1 MEFFKNLNK
10 RMKMPK
16 IMSKPSTQEYR
27 DNYDKIF
34 KKQNNIITKGNF
46 PGSISVGWN
55 RLTEEKDRSIK

>member
-1 MEFFKNLNK
+1 MN
-10 RMKMPK
+10 MPK
-16 IMSKPSTQEYR
+16 IMSKPSTPEFR
-27 DNYDKIF
+27 ENYDKIF